1 MLIVNRVKRA
11 ILLLLPAIF
20 VICTASLES
29 KADQVGVC
37 ASDSPGLCAVTVK
50 ITGNVVT
57 VTITNTS
64 PAANGGFVTAAAFN
78 LTAGTTVNNFTTT
91 NANFNLFGPSP
102 TGWTGNVAPDG
113 TRTHLISATGNDYNG
128 GGSPNG
134 GTPTGSSVTFTLTLA
149 SLNGNT
155 EASIFNSMLIRQRG
169 FQNGGSDKDSLV
181 VQTQPT
187 PEPTSML
194 LLGTGLIGVAAGF
207 RRRFAKKE

>member
-20 VICTASLES
+20 VICASSLES

-37 ASDSPGLCAVTVK
+37 APDSPGQCSVSVNV
-50 ITGNVVT
+50 TGNVVT
-57 VTITNTS
+57 ITITNTS
-64 PAANGGFVTAAAFN
+64 PAANGGFLTAAALN

-91 NANFNLFGPSP
+91 NANFNLFGPAP
-102 TGWTGNVAPDG
+102 TGWTGNVSPDG

-128 GGSPNG
+128 GGNPSG
-134 GTPTGSSVTFTLTLA
+134 GTPPGSSVTFTLTLA

-155 EASIFNSMLIRQRG
+155 EASIFNSLLIRQRG
-169 FQNGGSDKDSLV
+169 FQDGGSDKDAL
-181 VQTQPT
+181 TQV
-187 PEPTSML
+187 PEPASML

-207 RRRFAKKE
+207 RRRFGKNE